1 MVGPVII
8 IKYQLA
14 QSSHDC
20 RGMGGPL
27 GPPFL
32 CNHVFRCQ
40 NLHHN
45 TPKMA
50 LKGGP
55 KTPYSSAGAK
65 IQIADHGQILQ
76 NPPHNFRFY
85 KTENAAKYM

>member
-1 MVGPVII
+1 MSELHFLFMATPPFPMLASGEFPYIFLSLELRK
-8 IKYQLA
+8 IKYVKQNIS
-14 QSSHDC
+14 QPSHH
-20 RGMGGPL
+20 MIAEEWGGPL

-50 LKGGP
+50 
-55 KTPYSSAGAK
+55 
-65 IQIADHGQILQ
+65 
-76 NPPHNFRFY
+76 
-85 KTENAAKYM
+85 